1 MEVMGHTVV
10 NATWK
15 AIQGEAGVAQG
26 VPPRIAPLGGE
37 EEGQRTVWTSKGA
50 WYPGMSDYRMGRK
63 WKLFGQE
70 ATLNLSTHSQSPFF
84 WTLSH

>member
-1 MEVMGHTVV
+1 MV

-26 VPPRIAPLGGE
+26 VPPRTAPLGE
-37 EEGQRTVWTSKGA
+37 DEEGQRTVWTSKRSTVT
-50 WYPGMSDYRMGRK
+50 GMSDYRMGRK

-70 ATLNLSTHSQSPFF
+70 AKLNLSTRSQSPFF
-84 WTLSH
+84 WTLSQ